1 MPDDDLPPDTGPEP
15 EDQQEQLTRFLRNFL
30 VQEILPQLQATLDTR
45 LIEIRSWVSEQITPL
60 PLQAPPTPQALAEQV
75 SRILGPQLQRE
86 LDPIIQ
92 MVRGIETR
100 LTVLE
105 GRPAPELVSPMQAAG
120 SAAAAADT
128 PGAPADRVMGFA
140 ALADTLM
147 DLVGTKL
154 FPMINQFQQ
163 MKQGNKLFSMDPA
176 AIEAF
181 RKTNP
186 AYATILAQQLAPDA
200 TVAGLMAQLPFTLA
214 TGIATGMKARV
225 LASQLVATPQ
235 SGPGGGAWPGTLGPG
250 SPALSPSTPGA
261 PSPGPT
267 APRPG
272 ASMQSRRPS
281 AARTGRPGSW
291 TKPTNGARPAAP
303 VKLTDALR

>member
-1 MPDDDLPPDTGPEP
+1 MPDDNLPPGTGPEP
-15 EDQQEQLTRFLRNFL
+15 EDQQEQLARFLRTFL
-30 VQEILPQLQATLDTR
+30 VQEILPQLQATLETR

-60 PLQAPPTPQALAEQV
+60 TLQAPPTPQALAEQV
-75 SRILGPQLQRE
+75 SRILGPQLQRD

-92 MVRGIETR
+92 MVRSVGDR
-100 LTVLE
+100 LAVLE
-105 GRPAPELVSPMQAAG
+105 GRPAPELVSPAHVAG
-120 SAAAAADT
+120 SPAVAADT

-225 LASQLVATPQ
+225 LASQLVARD
-235 SGPGGGAWPGTLGPG
+235 GGAPWPGTLGPG

-261 PSPGPT
+261 PSLNPT
-267 APRPG
+267 APKTG
-272 ASMQSRRPS
+272 ASMQSPRP
-281 AARTGRPGSW
+281 RLGRPGRPGSW